1 MCTWNMLKLFMNWL
15 WIASIHTPINK
26 VWEYLFSHTL
36 PRECIIT
43 WIFTNLVGKVFQW
56 SFNWQFLNYEWGIV
70 SFRQLKSHLHF
81 LFSKISSFF
90 SPFFNCEDD
99 LFIFD
104 FRSSLNIKRL
114 GLFLLKITNIF
125 PYENFFALLLFV
137 GIFCFYLLCAIFI
150 VKSIIF
156 IAWGFWVMVKKAL
169 HFKAI
174 KEFSYVF

>member
-1 MCTWNMLKLFMNWL
+1 MHLKYAQTVYELV

-43 WIFTNLVGKVFQW
+43 WIFTNLVGKVSQW

-104 FRSSLNIKRL
+104 FRSSLNIKRI

-125 PYENFFALLLFV
+125 PYENCFP
-137 GIFCFYLLCAIFI
+137 FCFAFICWDFLFLFI
-150 VKSIIF
+150 VCNFYCQIYNFYSLGI
-156 IAWGFWVMVKKAL
+156 L
-169 HFKAI
+169 
-174 KEFSYVF
+174 SYG

>member
-1 MCTWNMLKLFMNWL
+1 MLPKYRENQGSCPKFQPQ
-15 WIASIHTPINK
+15 S
-26 VWEYLFSHTL
+26 LFSSASAFL
-36 PRECIIT
+36 CA
-43 WIFTNLVGKVFQW
+43 F
-56 SFNWQFLNYEWGIV
+56 WQFLNYEWGIV